1 MVVQVKSIDE
11 VEGLAYPEG
20 MKILS
25 IPGQNTLEE
34 PDAIFGQKVRVC
46 AMVTPEVCLTLERV
60 Y

>member
-1 MVVQVKSIDE
+1 MVQVKLIDE

-20 MKILS
+20 MKILL

-34 PDAIFGQKVRVC
+34 PGVIFGQKVRVFV
-46 AMVTPEVCLTLERV
+46 AVTPEVCLTPERV